1 MLEAGDQL
9 PYNIVRSRYVI
20 EWHYG
25 ADNTKK
31 KYPKE
36 NILPLKNYNFQMYI
50 NIVAL

>member
-31 KYPKE
+31 
-36 NILPLKNYNFQMYI
+36 NTLKKIYYH
-50 NIVAL
+50 